1 MSSHAAKNK
10 RTTLMMLAA
19 AFVVIGSYNSIVI
32 NTDEFMNH
40 QEVRFVKRLD
50 EVYGVVKTGR
60 LMANQGKWTKIA
72 SRAPIK
78 EKIFISAVSVP
89 KKEEIKETVA
99 SEEIE
104 SNAAIKEEL
113 SLELA
118 EVFNA
123 KKYPQPPKASEFN
136 GTLSARDGIIETISV
151 ALPRG
156 ESFSVNFSEMT
167 GNVFEYDIDG
177 ETLSG
182 MIYQM
187 DKSSYMVT
195 LTNGPLEGTRLKFA
209 TIKEEDYGNNS
220 AAVAENNY
228 PSENDVIQA
237 EEAPAFGPVVSDSG
251 VVTDVGQFGD
261 VAQAPVNNEY
271 QAEHAQVD
279 PSADVTRTEDAPT
292 GGYGFNFNN
301 STTNL

>member
-1 MSSHAAKNK
+1 MSSSAAKTK
-10 RTTLMMLAA
+10 RNTLTMLIT
-19 AFVVIGSYNSIVI
+19 AFVVVGTYNSIVI
-32 NTDEFMNH
+32 NTDEFMNQ

-72 SRAPIK
+72 SRPVVK
-78 EKIFISAVSVP
+78 EKVFMSAVSVP
-89 KKEEIKETVA
+89 KKEEVKETVA

-104 SNAAIKEEL
+104 SKAAIKEEL
-113 SLELA
+113 SLELS

-123 KKYPQPPKASEFN
+123 KKYPQPPKAGEFN
-136 GTLSARDGIIETISV
+136 GTLSARDGIIESISV

-195 LTNGPLEGTRLKFA
+195 LTNGPLEGTRLKFG
-209 TIKEEDYGNNS
+209 TVKEEEYGNNS
-220 AAVAENNY
+220 AAIAENNY
-228 PSENDVIQA
+228 PDSNEDIQS
-237 EEAPAFGPVVSDSG
+237 EEAPTFGPVVSDNG
-251 VVTDVGQFGD
+251 VTTDVGQFGNPSQD
-261 VAQAPVNNEY
+261 PASNEF

-279 PSADVTRTEDAPT
+279 PSADVTQTTEAPE
-292 GGYGFNFNN
+292 GGYGFNFTAP
-301 STTNL
+301 TTNL